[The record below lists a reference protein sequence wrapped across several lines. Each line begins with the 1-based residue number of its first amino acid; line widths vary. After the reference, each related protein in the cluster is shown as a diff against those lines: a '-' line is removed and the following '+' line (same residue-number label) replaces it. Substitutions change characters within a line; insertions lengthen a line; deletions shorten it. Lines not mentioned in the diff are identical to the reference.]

1 MTRKRTEQRTSRN
14 GHIFHSLLSEIQ
26 QRIRKG
32 EWQPGEYLPSIT
44 HLAYT
49 MNVSTG
55 SVREALRSLQSMGMV
70 RIEHGR
76 GVIVVSAYGNEVRES
91 PNAKPNLENIL
102 ALAEA
107 RRLIE
112 PELAALAAER
122 GNENELSTIKQLAIT
137 MEMQAN
143 NGLDFVD
150 PDTAFHA
157 AIAQAAHNVVLQ
169 QMLASMHALFMVS
182 RQITSQEPGM
192 TDRAVRYHRLI
203 AEAIFERNANQAR
216 LLMLAHMND
225 IVSSVLTREAQQQR
239 DSTDQRKGLE

>member
-1 MTRKRTEQRTSRN
+1 MTRRRNDVRTNRS
-14 GHIFHSLLSEIQ
+14 GHVFQVLLNDLR

-44 HLAYT
+44 HLAHT
-49 MNVSTG
+49 MHVSTG
-55 SVREALRSLQSMGMV
+55 SVREALRSLQSMGVV

-76 GVIVVSAYGNEVRES
+76 GVIVVSARANEHRDS
-91 PNAKPNLENIL
+91 ANDQPNLTNVI

-122 GNENELSTIKQLAIT
+122 GLDSELSTIKQLAIT
-137 MEMQAN
+137 MEIQAN
-143 NGLDFVD
+143 SGVDFVN

-157 AIAQAAHNVVLQ
+157 AIAQAAHNPVLQ
-169 QMLASMHALFMVS
+169 QMLATMHPLFMVS
-182 RQITSQEPGM
+182 RLITSQEPGM
-192 TDRAVRYHRLI
+192 TDRAVRYHHLI
-203 AEAIFERNANQAR
+203 AEAIFERNPTQAR

-225 IVSSVLTREAQQQR
+225 VVSSVLALEAQQQALQQ
-239 DSTDQRKGLE
+239 STDM

>member
-1 MTRKRTEQRTSRN
+1 MTRKSSEHRNARN
-14 GHIFHSLLSEIQ
+14 GHIFNSLLNELQS
-26 QRIRKG
+26 RIRKG

-49 MNVSTG
+49 MHVSTG

-76 GVIVVSAYGNEVRES
+76 GVIVVSSHINELRES
-91 PNAKPNLENIL
+91 PNTKPNLDNIL

-122 GNENELSTIKQLAIT
+122 GNESELATIKQLAIT

-157 AIAQAAHNVVLQ
+157 AIAQAAHNPVLQ

-182 RQITSQEPGM
+182 RQITSQEVGM

-203 AEAIFERNANQAR
+203 AEAIYERNANQAR

-225 IVSSVLTREAQQQR
+225 IVSSVLAREAQQQHMPPH
-239 DSTDQRKGLE
+239 